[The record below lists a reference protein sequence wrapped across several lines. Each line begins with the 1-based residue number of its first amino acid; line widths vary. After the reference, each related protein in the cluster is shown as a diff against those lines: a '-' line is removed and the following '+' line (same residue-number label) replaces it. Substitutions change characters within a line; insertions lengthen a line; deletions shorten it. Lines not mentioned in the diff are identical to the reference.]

1 MKVVSTNIA
10 DVQTISWRGKS
21 VETGIYKLPTNS
33 ILLGVMDV
41 ANDHVVDRKYHGG
54 VDKACYI
61 YSSNHY
67 QFWKEKYPDLEW
79 GYGMMGENITI
90 EGLDETTLNIGDI
103 YQLGAATVQVAQPR
117 QPCFK
122 LGVKFGSQA
131 ILKEFINAPYPGAYL
146 RVLEEGEV
154 KVDDEML
161 AVRLNPNKVG
171 LLEVFRLLYKG
182 TEKDADRINE
192 ILDFDLLPDET
203 KDGLR
208 KRLSVS
214 S

>member
-10 DVQTISWRGKS
+10 DVKTISWRGKS
-21 VETGIYKLPTNS
+21 VETGIYKLPVDS
-33 ILLGVMDV
+33 ILLGNLDV
-41 ANDHVVDRKYHGG
+41 DKDHVVDRKYHGG

-61 YSSNHY
+61 YSLNHY
-67 QFWKEKYPDLEW
+67 PFWKEKYPDLEW
-79 GYGMMGENITI
+79 GYGMLGENFTI
-90 EGLDETTLNIGDI
+90 DGLDETTLNIGDI

-122 LGVKFGSQA
+122 LGVKFGSQT
-131 ILKEFINAPYPGAYL
+131 IVKEFINAPYPGVYL
-146 RVLEEGEV
+146 RVLEAGEV

-161 AVRLNPNKVG
+161 VVRLNPEKVG
-171 LLEVFRLLYKG
+171 LLEVFRLLFKG
-182 TEKDADRINE
+182 TVKDAARINE

-208 KRLSVS
+208 KRLNVRG
-214 S
+214 